1 MGPPLT
7 RQKSVEGKV
16 AVETAPFL
24 IKEARRNSLP
34 GILLPLDQST
44 PPRLSTTHSLC
55 LVTGIFLT
63 LVGLICFTV
72 LPHLE
77 DLIRGIVLAYTAL
90 IPGGRF
96 SVNPLLIIAII
107 VMLMMC

>member
-1 MGPPLT
+1 MFHSFPHLDGST
-7 RQKSVEGKV
+7 ITTTIIAKTITIVII
-16 AVETAPFL
+16 L
-24 IKEARRNSLP
+24 I
-34 GILLPLDQST
+34 
-44 PPRLSTTHSLC
+44 TTINIIPHSAQ
-55 LVTGIFLT
+55 
-63 LVGLICFTV
+63 VGLICFTV

-96 SVNPLLIIAII
+96 SVNSLLISMVI

>member
-1 MGPPLT
+1 M
-7 RQKSVEGKV
+7 
-16 AVETAPFL
+16 FINL
-24 IKEARRNSLP
+24 IIVIIIVVTDL
-34 GILLPLDQST
+34 ILLAQ
-44 PPRLSTTHSLC
+44 
-55 LVTGIFLT
+55 
-63 LVGLICFTV
+63 VGLICFTV

-96 SVNPLLIIAII
+96 SVNSLLIIAII